1 MDASRLVRAGMVG
14 TALLALSVGSAACS
28 SGDDAEEPSTA
39 TAAATAAATQAT
51 GSNTAVASTVTRV
64 ATSATQAASLPAGP
78 TSRITVGDNF
88 FSPASATT
96 TVGSKVTW
104 TWSGVA
110 PHSVSGKFDGKDV
123 FSPVNTG
130 TGTFE
135 FTFEKA
141 GTFDYECGVHGP
153 SMAGRIVVS

>member
-14 TALLALSVGSAACS
+14 TALLALSAGFAACS
-28 SGDDAEEPSTA
+28 SGDDDEESPTA
-39 TAAATAAATQAT
+39 TAASATTPAASQAGT
-51 GSNTAVASTVTRV
+51 GSPTAVATTATRAATV
-64 ATSATQAASLPAGP
+64 AASP
-78 TSRITVGDNF
+78 TSRINVGDNF

-96 TVGSKVTW
+96 TVGTKVTW

-123 FSPVNTG
+123 FSPVSTG

-135 FTFEKA
+135 FTFDKA